1 MHHIPGTISGLLV
14 HALSW
19 IFTALERYSY
29 YSYFKRSKL
38 KLEMMPKIGSRTW
51 TRVWRLYSPLTPVP
65 LHQSREL
72 WAPVLTLPLW
82 LPACEQVA
90 SCLCLSSLPSLTI
103 KGDAQPA
110 SWVTE
115 NTWAVAR
122 ERGRS
127 FAACCCCRQLWI
139 LWPRLAICQP
149 SSKWYWSLL
158 VFLTWVLDSREPL
171 KVGLS
176 LFSFVRSGPGG
187 RVPRLGSARALS
199 QGRLCCRRSW
209 L

>member
-1 MHHIPGTISGLLV
+1 MHHVPGAISGLLV

-19 IFTALERYSY
+19 TFTALDRYSY

-38 KLEMMPKIGSRTW
+38 KLDMMPKIGSRTW

-82 LPACEQVA
+82 LPAREQVA

-110 SWVTE
+110 FESQKTRGLWLGREEGLLLLAVT
-115 NTWAVAR
+115 AVSCEFCGLNLPSA
-122 ERGRS
+122 S
-127 FAACCCCRQLWI
+127 
-139 LWPRLAICQP
+139 PRVSDI
-149 SSKWYWSLL
+149 
-158 VFLTWVLDSREPL
+158 D
-171 KVGLS
+171 
-176 LFSFVRSGPGG
+176 
-187 RVPRLGSARALS
+187 
-199 QGRLCCRRSW
+199 LC
-209 L
+209 